1 MSTIL
6 FFIHFFTVIM
16 PEANDCTFDALVENY
31 TDIVLDRMDNKDLE
45 QYVWDSLTDYYEKMT
60 ENELIEHINEM
71 EDKETADD
79 IIGSCYGINPPD
91 CFIVGRDDVPKPIA
105 SASSQSDYDRIPSRY

>member
-6 FFIHFFTVIM
+6 FLLFFFTSIM
-16 PEANDCTFDALVENY
+16 PEALDCTFDALVENY
-31 TDIVLDRMDNKDLE
+31 AEIVLDRMDNKDLE
-45 QYVWDSLTDYYEKMT
+45 QYVWDSLMDYYEKMT
-60 ENELIEHINEM
+60 EHELIEHINEM

-105 SASSQSDYDRIPSRY
+105 SDSSQSVYDRIPSRY

>member
-6 FFIHFFTVIM
+6 FFIHFFTIIM

-45 QYVWDSLTDYYEKMT
+45 QYVWDSLMDYYEKMT
-60 ENELIEHINEM
+60 EHELIEHINEM

-91 CFIVGRDDVPKPIA
+91 CYIPSRDDPVA
-105 SASSQSDYDRIPSRY
+105 RDSSQSVYDRIPSRY